1 MLNLNIADLNIAVY
15 GADCDSFKK
24 SVAKYISDDNSVADA
39 TVTFKLCENIN
50 VDGLTPFRV
59 SMGRNQYSD
68 GNYQGYFDYIDELGK
83 AVTHAR
89 TDMERKNITFEL
101 TDTSEYSVKATEDAY
116 FNFLAGLFRSIV
128 ISNDGIIIHASTI
141 VHQGEAITFT
151 AASGTGKSTHT
162 GLWMKH
168 YPEDTVIINDDSP
181 VIRFK
186 DGRAFAYGAPWS
198 GKTDINENIGAPL
211 KAMVFIERATECSI
225 TKINSME
232 AFVRTLTE
240 LPKPVF
246 KNQSDQMMEVLN
258 KLFATVPCYLLKCD
272 ISKTAVDTVRDEIFK

>member
-1 MLNLNIADLNIAVY
+1 MLNLNIADLNIAVQ
-15 GADCDSFKK
+15 GADSDSFKK
-24 SVAKYISDDNSVADA
+24 SMAKYIGDADAVADA
-39 TVTFKLCENIN
+39 TVTFKLCDKIN

-59 SMGRNQYSD
+59 NMGRNQYTD
-68 GNYQGYFDYIDELGK
+68 GDYQGYFDYIDELGK
-83 AVTHAR
+83 AVTHVR
-89 TDMERKNITFEL
+89 TDMARKNIVFEL
-101 TDTSEYSVKATEDAY
+101 TDTSEYSAKATDDAY

-128 ISNDGIIIHASTI
+128 LSNDGIVIHASTI
-141 VHQGEAITFT
+141 VHQGEAVTFT

-162 GLWMKH
+162 GLWMQH
-168 YPEDTVIINDDSP
+168 YPKDTVVINDDCP
-181 VIRFK
+181 AIRFK
-186 DGRAFAYGAPWS
+186 EGRAYAYGAPWS

-225 TKINSME
+225 TKISSVE

-246 KNQSDQMMEVLN
+246 KNQSDQMMDVLN
-258 KLFATVPCYLLKCD
+258 KLFTTVPCYLLKCD